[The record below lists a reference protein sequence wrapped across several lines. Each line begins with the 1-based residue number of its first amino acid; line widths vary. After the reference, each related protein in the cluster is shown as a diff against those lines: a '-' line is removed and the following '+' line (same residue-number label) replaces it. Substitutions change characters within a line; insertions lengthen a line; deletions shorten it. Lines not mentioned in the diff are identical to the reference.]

1 MVPAFFPAAPAASTL
16 AASGLVLVMFF
27 NWLVSVIPL
36 WVSLKIL
43 GSDAGLIKTALVS
56 LAGGAIELAAGLYV
70 LYSFGAYAGIL
81 AAYLVWVLI
90 MMVAFELSFVRAL
103 IATVLPLLLVIGL
116 AFLTGFGAYLL
127 YLG

>member
-1 MVPAFFPAAPAASTL
+1 MVPALFPAAPAASTL

-70 LYSFGAYAGIL
+70 LYSFGAYAGVL

-116 AFLTGFGAYLL
+116 AFLTGFGAYLF

>member
-16 AASGLVLVMFF
+16 AASGLVLVLFF

-36 WVSLKIL
+36 WVSLKVL

-56 LAGGAIELAAGLYV
+56 LAGGAIELAVGLYV
-70 LYSFGAYAGIL
+70 LYSFGAYAGVL